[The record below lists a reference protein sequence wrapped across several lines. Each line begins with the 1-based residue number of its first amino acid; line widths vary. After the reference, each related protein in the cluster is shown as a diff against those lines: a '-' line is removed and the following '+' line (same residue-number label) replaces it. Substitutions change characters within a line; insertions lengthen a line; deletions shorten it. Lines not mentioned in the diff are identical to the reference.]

1 MKKDLAAGIALLCL
15 SAGYAWMT
23 RRIPMS
29 SLSDGVG
36 PQGLPN
42 LLAIALAIVAVALI
56 AKSILGLRLAAPA
69 EAKPTEAEAAVAKAA
84 VAKAVEAEEGERASL
99 PRALAFVGLG
109 IGYMLLAPWTGFAV
123 AIALLVMATALFE
136 GAKPSPRLVAV
147 AALVGLGFWLVF
159 VRFLGVEQPV
169 SRLIG

>member
-42 LLAIALAIVAVALI
+42 LLAIALAIVAVAPS
-56 AKSILGLRLAAPA
+56 KRLTDTSPEVRRKALQMVLDRSQNN
-69 EAKPTEAEAAVAKAA
+69 PTRKKA
-84 VAKAVEAEEGERASL
+84 
-99 PRALAFVGLG
+99 
-109 IGYMLLAPWTGFAV
+109 
-123 AIALLVMATALFE
+123 E
-136 GAKPSPRLVAV
+136 GALN
-147 AALVGLGFWLVF
+147 ALK
-159 VRFLGVEQPV
+159 
-169 SRLIG
+169 

>member
-1 MKKDLAAGIALLCL
+1 
-15 SAGYAWMT
+15 MT
-23 RRIPMS
+23 RRIPTS

-36 PQGLPN
+36 PDGLPN

-69 EAKPTEAEAAVAKAA
+69 AAKAA
-84 VAKAVEAEEGERASL
+84 EAQEGERAASL
-99 PRALAFVGLG
+99 PRALAFAGLG
-109 IGYMLLAPWTGFAV
+109 IGYMILAPWTGFAV
-123 AIALLVMATALFE
+123 GIALLVMATALFE
-136 GAKPSPRLVAV
+136 GVRPSARLAV
-147 AALVGLGFWLVF
+147 IAALVGLGFWLVF

>member
-23 RRIPMS
+23 RRIPSS

-36 PQGLPN
+36 PEGLPN

-56 AKSILGLRLAAPA
+56 GKSLLALRLAAPVEARAA
-69 EAKPTEAEAAVAKAA
+69 EAKASGDEQDAHAA
-84 VAKAVEAEEGERASL
+84 L

-109 IGYMLLAPWTGFAV
+109 IGYMVIAPWTGFAV
-123 AIALLVMATALFE
+123 GIALLVMATALFE
-136 GAKPSPRLVAV
+136 GAKPSPRLMVI

>member
-1 MKKDLAAGIALLCL
+1 MKKDLAAGITLLCL

-42 LLAIALAIVAVALI
+42 LLAIALAIVALALI
-56 AKSILGLRLAAPA
+56 GKSLLALRLAAPV
-69 EAKPTEAEAAVAKAA
+69 EVKAA
-84 VAKAVEAEEGERASL
+84 EAEEGERAGL
-99 PRALAFVGLG
+99 PRALAFAGLG
-109 IGYMLLAPWTGFAV
+109 IGYMILAPWTGFAV
-123 AIALLVMATALFE
+123 AIALMVMATALFE
-136 GAKPSPRLVAV
+136 GAKASPRLVAV
-147 AALVGLGFWLVF
+147 AVLVGLGFWLVF

>member
-1 MKKDLAAGIALLCL
+1 MKKDLAAGIVLLCL

-42 LLAIALAIVAVALI
+42 LLAIALAIVALALI
-56 AKSILGLRLAAPA
+56 GKSLLALRLAAPV
-69 EAKPTEAEAAVAKAA
+69 EAKAA
-84 VAKAVEAEEGERASL
+84 EAEEGERAGL
-99 PRALAFVGLG
+99 PRALAFAGLG
-109 IGYMLLAPWTGFAV
+109 IGYMILAPWTGFAV
-123 AIALLVMATALFE
+123 AIALMVMATALFE